1 MTLAAEIMSHPVVWM
16 IAFIVVL
23 IVIFQAIVFIRLAKK
38 VAPEVGL
45 SDKEVKSVIRTG
57 AISSLGPSFAI
68 IIVAISLI
76 TLIGEPTTMMRIG
89 IVGSAPI
96 ETVGASLGAAAAGE
110 ELGNPSF
117 SAPAFTA
124 AVWVMCLGGTGWLLV
139 TALFTKSL
147 GRIQHK
153 LTSGGGG
160 NSAKWLSVISTAAL
174 IGAFGY
180 FGGGQMAKGMNET
193 IVFTVALIAMPIIM
207 WISNKLKLSW
217 LREWS
222 LGLIIL
228 IGMGTGYLLM

>member
-1 MTLAAEIMSHPVVWM
+1 MNLASEIMDHPILWV
-16 IAFIVVL
+16 IAFVVVL
-23 IVIFQAIVFIRLAKK
+23 IVIFQAIVFIRISKK

-45 SDKEVKSVIRTG
+45 TNKEVTSIIRTG

-96 ETVGASLGAAAAGE
+96 ETVGASLGAEAAGE
-110 ELGNPSF
+110 ELSDKSF
-117 SAPAFTA
+117 SAQAFTA
-124 AVWVMCLGGTGWLLV
+124 AVWTMCLGGMGWLIV

-147 GRIQHK
+147 GRLQSK
-153 LTSGGGG
+153 LTSGGG
-160 NSAKWLSVISTAAL
+160 NRAKWLSVISTAAM

-180 FGGGQMAKGMNET
+180 FGGGQVAKGMNET
-193 IVFTVALIAMPIIM
+193 IIFIVALLVMPVIM
-207 WISNKLKLSW
+207 WAAQRFNQNW

-222 LGLIIL
+222 LGLVIL
-228 IGMGTGYLLM
+228 IGMSVGYFLI

>member
-1 MTLAAEIMSHPVVWM
+1 MTLAKEITSHPVVWG

-23 IVIFQAIVFIRLAKK
+23 IVIFQAIVFIRIAKK

-45 SDKEVKSVIRTG
+45 SNQEVKSVIRTG

-68 IIVAISLI
+68 IIVAMSLI

-96 ETVGASLGAAAAGE
+96 ETVGASIGAQAAGE
-110 ELGNPSF
+110 ELGSPDF
-117 SAPAFTA
+117 SAQAFTA
-124 AVWVMCLGGTGWLLV
+124 AVWVMCLGGMGWLLV

-153 LTSGGGG
+153 LTGGHAG
-160 NSAKWLSVISTAAL
+160 NTKWLSIVSTAAL

-193 IVFTVALIAMPIIM
+193 IVFVVALVAMPIIM
-207 WISNKLKLSW
+207 WLSNKLQQNW

-228 IGMGTGYLLM
+228 LGMGTGYFLM